1 MSNTLRIVYHYALA
15 RGLRKWKTRAQ
26 LERWQERQ
34 IIRQV
39 ERVRKK
45 SPFTG
50 SGGVMLMQPTGE
62 ASR

>member
-45 SPFTG
+45 SPFYREWW
-50 SGGVMLMQPTGE
+50 GGC
-62 ASR
+62 